1 MNIGP
6 GVLWLTGLSG
16 SGKTTLARRVLAA
29 LEQRGGRVE
38 HLDGDEMRRLFPGT
52 GFTKEERDMNVR
64 RAGHLA
70 GLLEKHGVFVI
81 ASFVSP
87 YAGARDF
94 ARGQCRRF
102 AEVYVSAP
110 LSVCEQ
116 RDVKGLYARARRGDI
131 RGLTGVDDPYEPPR
145 QAELVIDSAHLSVD
159 DAFARLMAYVDE
171 AFGAKVP

>member
-1 MNIGP
+1 MNIRP

-16 SGKTTLARRVLAA
+16 SGKTTLARRVCAA

-38 HLDGDEMRRLFPGT
+38 HLDGDEMRRLFPGA

-70 GLLEKHGVFVI
+70 GLLEKHGVFVL

-87 YAGARDF
+87 YAAARDF

-102 AEVYVSAP
+102 AEVYISAP
-110 LSVCEQ
+110 LAVCQ
-116 RDVKGLYARARRGDI
+116 RRDVKGLYAQARRGEL

-145 QAELVIDSAHLSVD
+145 NAELEIDTSLID
-159 DAFARLMAYVDE
+159 EGEAFARLMAFIE
-171 AFGAKVP
+171 RTFGDADA